1 MWWSECRRLCGK
13 SKTSTSVANQ
23 LLASK
28 PATSINLKILANEIN
43 TALLEPQASFDPLL
57 DNIETV
63 STEGFK
69 NPIISLEATFKCL
82 STVISSK
89 AGGPD
94 NIPNWVLRDFA
105 PELAQPLRCII
116 NSSISQGTLP
126 DIWKCANITPLPK
139 TKIVEDAAKDLRPIS
154 LTPTL
159 SKIAEHYVVHEHVKP
174 ALLKRL
180 EPDQFGCI
188 PGSSTAHALINL
200 MHNWAQATDGTGNTV
215 RIFALDY
222 RKAFDL
228 IDHSLLLSKLSTY
241 NINPY
246 IINWI
251 IAFLKD
257 RKQRVKLAH
266 DCLSEWGSVRAG
278 VPQGTKLGPWL
289 FLVMIND
296 LKVPSASDCIKYVDD
311 TTVYEII
318 SKGGPSNAQS
328 MINEVATWSTL
339 NSFQLHPK
347 KCNELRVSFVR
358 SPPSYDLI
366 EINGSKRSASDGR
379 AENPK
384 GSERRPLLKIL

>member
-1 MWWSECRRLCGK
+1 
-13 SKTSTSVANQ
+13 
-23 LLASK
+23 
-28 PATSINLKILANEIN
+28 
-43 TALLEPQASFDPLL
+43 
-57 DNIETV
+57 
-63 STEGFK
+63 
-69 NPIISLEATFKCL
+69 
-82 STVISSK
+82 
-89 AGGPD
+89 
-94 NIPNWVLRDFA
+94 
-105 PELAQPLRCII
+105 
-116 NSSISQGTLP
+116 
-126 DIWKCANITPLPK
+126 
-139 TKIVEDAAKDLRPIS
+139 
-154 LTPTL
+154 
-159 SKIAEHYVVHEHVKP
+159 
-174 ALLKRL
+174 
-180 EPDQFGCI
+180 
-188 PGSSTAHALINL
+188 
-200 MHNWAQATDGTGNTV
+200 MHNWAQATDGTGNTM

-266 DCLSEWGSVRAG
+266 DCLSDWGSVRAG

-296 LKVPSASDCIKYVDD
+296 LKVPSARDCIKYVDD

-366 EINGSKRSASDGR
+366 EINGSKVSAVSVVKLLGVYFQDNLKWNTHVTETIKKAAKRLYFLTQLKRAKVPSPELVNFYVACIQSVLLYGR
-379 AENPK
+379 QVYHYSLPNYLSLSLERVQKRALKIIYGYDNHYREVLQMAELKTLRDRREDLCLKFFNNIVSNPLDCLYHLLPFDNRDQLM
-384 GSERRPLLKIL
+384 ELRRRRPFRVSFKTNRFRDTFIPVSARHFN

>member
-1 MWWSECRRLCGK
+1 M
-13 SKTSTSVANQ
+13 
-23 LLASK
+23 
-28 PATSINLKILANEIN
+28 
-43 TALLEPQASFDPLL
+43 
-57 DNIETV
+57 
-63 STEGFK
+63 
-69 NPIISLEATFKCL
+69 
-82 STVISSK
+82 
-89 AGGPD
+89 
-94 NIPNWVLRDFA
+94 
-105 PELAQPLRCII
+105 
-116 NSSISQGTLP
+116 
-126 DIWKCANITPLPK
+126 
-139 TKIVEDAAKDLRPIS
+139 RPIS

-366 EINGSKRSASDGR
+366 EINGSKVSAVSVV
-379 AENPK
+379 K
-384 GSERRPLLKIL
+384 LLGVYFQDNLK